1 MSTIYWW
8 SEVVNDIIRYS
19 NAGLE
24 RLGQTYMFANA
35 VRNALSGSYNQYTV
49 FDQVTNE
56 VLLISNNRDAFVF
69 SERFKT
75 FQGNRELHYL
85 DVDGIRREPERAVGL
100 SSKMYMFLDGGIW
113 VSRIES
119 APSSFFGQTKY
130 PKLTLISNEQ
140 PAVEKQWNAYKL
152 FGPSKPPLST
162 ILTSG
167 SDEGSRQMQI
177 SHIEPGWWIERKQD
191 WEVAIR
197 RDEKSSGAILSGKLM
212 ESRILNTTFVF
223 DVDGFQKLNFIEVR
237 SNKSVV
243 Q

>member
-1 MSTIYWW
+1 
-8 SEVVNDIIRYS
+8 
-19 NAGLE
+19 
-24 RLGQTYMFANA
+24 MFANA
-35 VRNALSGSYNQYTV
+35 VRNALTGSYYQYTV
-49 FDQVTNE
+49 YDQVTDE
-56 VLLISNNRDAFVF
+56 IVLLSHNRDAFVF

-75 FQGNRELHYL
+75 FQGNRELNYL
-85 DVDGIRREPERAVGL
+85 DADGIKHVPERAISL
-100 SSKMYMFLDGGIW
+100 STKTYFFLEGGIW
-113 VSRIES
+113 VSRIYDT
-119 APSSFFGQTKY
+119 PNSFFGQTKY

-140 PAVEKQWNAYKL
+140 PSVQKQWTSYKL
-152 FGPSKPPLST
+152 FGPSKPPMET

-167 SDEGSRQMQI
+167 ISAFSGTSVNVGGPGEGSAPFQL

-197 RDEKSSGAILSGKLM
+197 KDEKSRGGILSGKLM